1 MRRSMLFILALLAG
15 CSGAEPVQERGPR
28 TASLDVLVWSVHGQR
43 PVAAEGT
50 LTSRADGNR
59 REFNTRANPAQGT
72 SITGLPPGA
81 YRITITRR
89 FDPTGRPQRVEG
101 IEEIYLEPGARA
113 QVTVVVT
120 DREGE
125 LGRVPTSTGG
135 AFPLKD
141 PSSTAAAPSHLPLR
155 ALHPLGPS

>member
-1 MRRSMLFILALLAG
+1 MRRSLLVTLVLLAG
-15 CSGAEPVQERGPR
+15 CSGAEPAPERGPR
-28 TASLDVLVWSVHGQR
+28 TASLDVVVWSVHGQR

-72 SITGLPPGA
+72 NITGLPPGA

-89 FDPTGRPQRVEG
+89 FDPAGRPQRVEG

-125 LGRVPTSTGG
+125 LGRAPTSTGG
-135 AFPLKD
+135 AFRTQD
-141 PSSTAAAPSHLPLR
+141 PSSTVAAPSHLPLM
-155 ALHPLGPS
+155 ALQPLGPS